1 MRVLTRH
8 GLCAWRPGTEAV
20 GTGSPRLPHV
30 NATSTR
36 RRPARRPLLAA
47 VALGVTPLV
56 ASCSFGTSN
65 FDAQTNQFYTPAE
78 GVNERSGG
86 VDVLNAVI
94 VAEEEGR
101 GRFIAGLVN
110 NSDLEDD
117 ALTGVEGSGES
128 ADLQGSLETPIDV
141 VADGFVQL
149 ADEGEPVVLEGDAI
163 VPGLFV
169 EVTITFDKAAEA
181 TIKLPV
187 VPAEDDF
194 EGVEIP
200 AAEASP

>member
-1 MRVLTRH
+1 M
-8 GLCAWRPGTEAV
+8 
-20 GTGSPRLPHV
+20 
-30 NATSTR
+30 
-36 RRPARRPLLAA
+36 
-47 VALGVTPLV
+47 ALGVAPLL

-65 FDAQTNQFYTPAE
+65 FDAQTNQFYTPGE

-117 ALTGVEGSGES
+117 ALVDVQGAGES
-128 ADLQGSLETPIDV
+128 ADVQGSLEEEIPV
-141 VADGFVQL
+141 VRDGFVQL
-149 ADEGEPVVLEGDAI
+149 ADEGEPVLLEGDAI
-163 VPGLFV
+163 VPGRFV

-187 VPAEDDF
+187 VTAEDDF

-200 AAEASP
+200 SAEESP